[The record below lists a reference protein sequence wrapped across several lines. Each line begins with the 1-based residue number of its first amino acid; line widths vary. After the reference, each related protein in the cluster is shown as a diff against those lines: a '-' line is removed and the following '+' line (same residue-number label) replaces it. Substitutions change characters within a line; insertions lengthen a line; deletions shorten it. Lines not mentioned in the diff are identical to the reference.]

1 MVPNNVVLAAAV
13 VPLREPDGVDLRARL
28 ESHVRPSEVERLLR
42 EAVTVE
48 TRADPEIELE
58 EIDAGELIYR
68 VRATPAN
75 SADGP
80 ELADEV
86 VTALD
91 QVSNGREDG

>member
-1 MVPNNVVLAAAV
+1 V
-13 VPLREPDGVDLRARL
+13 ELRARL
-28 ESHVRPSEVERLLR
+28 ESHVQPSEVERLLR

-48 TRADPEIELE
+48 TRADPEVELE

-68 VRATPAN
+68 VRATPAD

-80 ELADEV
+80 ELADEE

-91 QVSNGREDG
+91 QVSSGRHDG

>member
-1 MVPNNVVLAAAV
+1 MHAGVVL
-13 VPLREPDGVDLRARL
+13 D
-28 ESHVRPSEVERLLR
+28 
-42 EAVTVE
+42 
-48 TRADPEIELE
+48 

-68 VRATPAN
+68 VRATPAD

-91 QVSNGREDG
+91 QVSNGRKDG